1 VRHRRHFGRFEMN
14 KHHVDRKRED
24 RILVAE
30 KEVENHPLGPYVL
43 PRRLNVR
50 IDGYL

>member
-1 VRHRRHFGRFEMN
+1 MN